1 MTNLVVSK
9 MVEIVVLDSLHIV
22 DLVDIDSCLQWPR
35 LSMIFVLD
43 WVILFSKSRWIR
55 LCSHLQRTG
64 FLSQVN
70 QRTKIVFD
78 KNFYGVI
85 NLLTFVVYLHNL
97 DDSIFPCILYFTLQ
111 VLLTSIPTRFPNATH
126 TLVKQRH
133 GQNGFTL
140 SFATRGII
148 LLVGHCQILVITNLS
163 RKGEKNR
170 HSHSCQWDFG

>member
-1 MTNLVVSK
+1 MTK
-9 MVEIVVLDSLHIV
+9 IVY
-22 DLVDIDSCLQWPR
+22 DSCLRLGYIVFQKSLDSIVFASPENWVSFPSKPR
-35 LSMIFVLD
+35 LFP
-43 WVILFSKSRWIR
+43 
-55 LCSHLQRTG
+55 
-64 FLSQVN
+64 

-78 KNFYGVI
+78 RNLYCVI

-133 GQNGFTL
+133 GQNGFTC
-140 SFATRGII
+140 GII

-163 RKGEKNR
+163 RKGEKIDIIIPARRILDKYTALVAFFKN
-170 HSHSCQWDFG
+170 

>member
-1 MTNLVVSK
+1 MTK
-9 MVEIVVLDSLHIV
+9 IVY
-22 DLVDIDSCLQWPR
+22 DSCLRLGYIVFQKSLDSIVFASPENWVSFPSKPR
-35 LSMIFVLD
+35 LFP
-43 WVILFSKSRWIR
+43 
-55 LCSHLQRTG
+55 
-64 FLSQVN
+64 

-78 KNFYGVI
+78 KNLYCVI

-111 VLLTSIPTRFPNATH
+111 VLITSIPTRFPNATH

-140 SFATRGII
+140 SFATCGII

-163 RKGEKNR
+163 RKVKK
-170 HSHSCQWDFG
+170 